1 MKSTEDLRLGKQ
13 YLKIRSYDK
22 ALEHLTKAVIQG
34 DRAAVSLLYKLGV
47 HFFDEKEYR
56 KAEQAFQLLAGRGH
70 AESCIYLGKISE
82 YGDTGRKDIQAA
94 FGYYAEAYRL
104 GLPRGA
110 YKAGKLMMPDALRS
124 EEVRDIA
131 VNWFMAAAEG
141 NLYQSYAKL
150 GQLYSVG
157 AYDRFAVTSLRDDK
171 KALSY
176 YLQGAMRGDGECME
190 RAGLAFLHGFGTEIN
205 VKRAAILFRQ
215 AADHGR
221 ATACMRLGH
230 LYDLGMGV
238 YRDMKQSVYWY
249 MEAYRRGIERGK
261 AEAAQ
266 VYLHAGVSSL
276 RSARSKKGK
285 ERAVEYLEEA
295 GSLGCLE
302 AYRVLAETSYVDGD
316 QEKRLY
322 YLRKGA
328 EAGSEECRKDLI
340 SYYTMQ
346 AMPVMRSVSR
356 LSGQAH
362 RNKEDKELWNIYIAQ
377 LKKAEELYKKAAEA
391 GDADS
396 WAVLARMYLYKG
408 PEVGAGKQEFLEAAE
423 KGENS
428 KRIDTRKLRWR
439 FYAGEKPTDGELLH
453 EENPKEAFRCA
464 KELASKRHGSFYP
477 ILADY
482 YQKGYGIKANPEKAE
497 FWRSKFKR

>member
-1 MKSTEDLRLGKQ
+1 
-13 YLKIRSYDK
+13 
-22 ALEHLTKAVIQG
+22 
-34 DRAAVSLLYKLGV
+34 
-47 HFFDEKEYR
+47 
-56 KAEQAFQLLAGRGH
+56 
-70 AESCIYLGKISE
+70 
-82 YGDTGRKDIQAA
+82 
-94 FGYYAEAYRL
+94 
-104 GLPRGA
+104 
-110 YKAGKLMMPDALRS
+110 MPDALRS

-266 VYLHAGVSSL
+266 VYLHAEYHH
-276 RSARSKKGK
+276 SALQEAKKGK
-285 ERAVEYLEEA
+285 SAPW
-295 GSLGCLE
+295 SIWKKP
-302 AYRVLAETSYVDGD
+302 D
-316 QEKRLY
+316 RL
-322 YLRKGA
+322 
-328 EAGSEECRKDLI
+328 D
-340 SYYTMQ
+340 
-346 AMPVMRSVSR
+346 
-356 LSGQAH
+356 
-362 RNKEDKELWNIYIAQ
+362 
-377 LKKAEELYKKAAEA
+377 
-391 GDADS
+391 
-396 WAVLARMYLYKG
+396 
-408 PEVGAGKQEFLEAAE
+408 
-423 KGENS
+423 
-428 KRIDTRKLRWR
+428 
-439 FYAGEKPTDGELLH
+439 
-453 EENPKEAFRCA
+453 
-464 KELASKRHGSFYP
+464 ASKHTV
-477 ILADY
+477 
-482 YQKGYGIKANPEKAE
+482 
-497 FWRSKFKR
+497 FWRRHPM